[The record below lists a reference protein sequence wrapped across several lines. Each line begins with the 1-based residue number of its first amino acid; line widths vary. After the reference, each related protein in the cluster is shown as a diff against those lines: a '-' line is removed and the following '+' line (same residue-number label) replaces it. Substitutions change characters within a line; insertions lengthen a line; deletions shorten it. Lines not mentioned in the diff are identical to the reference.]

1 MKKRTKIRKKIFRR
15 FHIGRRI
22 KPHRGYYS
30 KKRKSARKVDKI
42 MLACRK
48 FERNVNLVLEHIF
61 PNVDANVMKSL
72 SDCNVDSIGQAILK
86 QEMARHHS
94 GFKRAQNI
102 LIDLILSEQNT
113 ARKLK
118 VQSKGT
124 KNRNVKSIL
133 KAKLDFCNYKL
144 DVYRHLADTIF
155 WLLIGGK
162 LHLARRFYHNVPGEK
177 DLIET
182 NYESVLS
189 VAKEINATPLNF
201 VLLTDITSYVQLG
214 DLVGIVD
221 GRHTVI
227 EVKEGKRNHEML
239 NDIVGMLNSQ
249 DELKSKADRLWS
261 KYSNSKDAKQLSR
274 MLKQM
279 STAYAEIGIMN
290 SDKGKDPVSG
300 KNISI
305 STPKLDTEYYDDKL
319 HLLELQLHKRKRWA
333 YDVVEGCLHIGLY
346 RDQMRG
352 MGPFIFDSL
361 AKDIE
366 HKYIIDARLAFKALG
381 TPIFCWPFSKEL
393 IMDIIMGRTLMLM
406 MLDMD
411 KFMKL
416 LGDTCCFASRSE
428 TTKIIE
434 SYNAKALCIFDNK
447 AIKYGK
453 DVFLSPGA
461 IDKILFSHIS
471 PHYMAYALLNEY
483 QES

>member
-1 MKKRTKIRKKIFRR
+1 MKKRTKKRTKIFRR
-15 FHIGRRI
+15 FHFGRHI

-30 KKRKSARKVDKI
+30 KKRKTARKVDKT

-72 SDCNVDSIGQAILK
+72 LNSRVDRDDRVILK
-86 QEMARHHS
+86 QEMARHHY

-144 DVYRHLADTIF
+144 DVYKHLADTIF

-214 DLVGIVD
+214 DLVGLVY

-239 NDIVGMLNSQ
+239 NDIAGMLNSQ
-249 DELKSKADRLWS
+249 DEMKSKAGRLWS
-261 KYSNSKDAKQLSR
+261 KYSNF
-274 MLKQM
+274 
-279 STAYAEIGIMN
+279 
-290 SDKGKDPVSG
+290 V
-300 KNISI
+300 
-305 STPKLDTEYYDDKL
+305 
-319 HLLELQLHKRKRWA
+319 W
-333 YDVVEGCLHIGLY
+333 
-346 RDQMRG
+346 
-352 MGPFIFDSL
+352 
-361 AKDIE
+361 
-366 HKYIIDARLAFKALG
+366 
-381 TPIFCWPFSKEL
+381 
-393 IMDIIMGRTLMLM
+393 
-406 MLDMD
+406 
-411 KFMKL
+411 
-416 LGDTCCFASRSE
+416 
-428 TTKIIE
+428 
-434 SYNAKALCIFDNK
+434 
-447 AIKYGK
+447 
-453 DVFLSPGA
+453 
-461 IDKILFSHIS
+461 
-471 PHYMAYALLNEY
+471 
-483 QES
+483 

>member
-1 MKKRTKIRKKIFRR
+1 MKNRTKKRTKIFRR
-15 FHIGRRI
+15 FHFGRHI

-30 KKRKSARKVDKI
+30 KKRKTARKVDKT

-72 SDCNVDSIGQAILK
+72 LNSRVDRDDRVILK
-86 QEMARHHS
+86 QEMARHHY

-144 DVYRHLADTIF
+144 DVYKHLADTIF

-221 GRHTVI
+221 GRHKVI
-227 EVKEGKRNHEML
+227 EVKEGKRNHEIL

-249 DELKSKADRLWS
+249 DELKSKVGRLWS

-319 HLLELQLHKRKRWA
+319 HLLELQLNKRKRWA

-366 HKYIIDARLAFKALG
+366 HNYIIDARLAFKALG
-381 TPIFCWPFSKEL
+381 TPIFCWPLSKEL
-393 IMDIIMGRTLMLM
+393 IMDITMGRTLMLM

-411 KFMKL
+411 KFMEL

-483 QES
+483 QEI